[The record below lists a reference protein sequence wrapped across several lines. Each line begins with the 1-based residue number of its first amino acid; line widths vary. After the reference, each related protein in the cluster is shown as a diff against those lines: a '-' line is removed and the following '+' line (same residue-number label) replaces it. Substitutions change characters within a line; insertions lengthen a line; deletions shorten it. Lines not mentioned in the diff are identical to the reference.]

1 MENIWF
7 TRKLLEL
14 SCSMILTLTCTKA
27 TPRYV
32 QGAFQYTTQEE
43 AKGFSMH
50 SNLSTS
56 KLTTIL
62 SVIYDRIPSNTEILL
77 THTPPYQTLDKS
89 RRGTLA
95 GCRQLAM
102 KVDSL
107 KSCRLHVFGHI
118 HEAHGVLVQPDGQV
132 GDDSE
137 TSTHGRVS
145 VNAAIAHY
153 PVSQAVVIDLRN

>member
-1 MENIWF
+1 MHPN
-7 TRKLLEL
+7 R
-14 SCSMILTLTCTKA
+14 SM
-27 TPRYV
+27 P
-32 QGAFQYTTQEE
+32 
-43 AKGFSMH
+43 
-50 SNLSTS
+50 

-62 SVIYDRIPSNTEILL
+62 AVIYDQIPPSTEILL
-77 THTPPYQTLDKS
+77 THTPPYQTLDKT
-89 RRGTLA
+89 RRGTPA

-102 KVDSL
+102 KVDNL

-132 GDDSE
+132 GDDGE

-145 VNAAIAHY
+145 VNAAMAYY